1 MQVAARKPLPL
12 KPPPSLSST
21 SQLDRAAT
29 ARPGRT
35 RQPTR
40 TPGHPTTD
48 SFTPASAGRN
58 PAAARLDA
66 RLDRLDV
73 QHNPRWQPRGE
84 RGTPGRTT
92 YCNQFAQAALRQ
104 QGVPTPGGNANNM
117 NRWFNGPQGRANGW
131 REVPAAEAQR
141 LANQGHAVAAS
152 WRNQNG
158 PHGHIAIVRPGELGA
173 GGPRI
178 AQAGGT
184 NFNNG
189 SVRQGFGRH
198 TPQYFV
204 HD

>member
-29 ARPGRT
+29 ARSGRT
-35 RQPTR
+35 KQPTR

-48 SFTPASAGRN
+48 SFTPASAGR
-58 PAAARLDA
+58 
-66 RLDRLDV
+66 
-73 QHNPRWQPRGE
+73 
-84 RGTPGRTT
+84 T
-92 YCNQFAQAALRQ
+92 
-104 QGVPTPGGNANNM
+104 
-117 NRWFNGPQGRANGW
+117 QGRANGW

-141 LANQGHAVAAS
+141 MANQGHAVAAS